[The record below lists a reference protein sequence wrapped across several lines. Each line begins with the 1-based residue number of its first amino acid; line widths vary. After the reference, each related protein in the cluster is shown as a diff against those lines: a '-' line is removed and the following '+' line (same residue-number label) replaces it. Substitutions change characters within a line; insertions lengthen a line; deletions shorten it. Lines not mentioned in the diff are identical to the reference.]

1 MSKVGASLLNIIKE
15 SKVYREKDYID
26 YFFKEI
32 TSMKDKKP
40 VFDKNDFFPN
50 SFLSIVKDSTDRILD
65 NTKGKLMERSWR
77 NTIFYF
83 VDKGTWIN
91 YFGTNSSY
99 PSFEIKNFTV
109 LYKGDYK
116 SLNSKYPN
124 QPRIRIEITSE
135 FQKMVFKYF
144 KDNKSSWFVRSYV
157 YFVLVFSDKDSP
169 ITDRDFSIYY
179 WNTNYKFRTIPSR
192 KFIFHNVSNSYF
204 VENVKNEIQLIE
216 MSNHDA
222 IDCVKSY
229 NGNLD
234 FRYQTDD
241 NFTDIKNDIDN
252 NIEYIIVRGA
262 ARTGKT
268 ILKNIVQMR

>member
-1 MSKVGASLLNIIKE
+1 
-15 SKVYREKDYID
+15 
-26 YFFKEI
+26 
-32 TSMKDKKP
+32 
-40 VFDKNDFFPN
+40 
-50 SFLSIVKDSTDRILD
+50 
-65 NTKGKLMERSWR
+65 
-77 NTIFYF
+77 
-83 VDKGTWIN
+83 
-91 YFGTNSSY
+91 
-99 PSFEIKNFTV
+99 
-109 LYKGDYK
+109 
-116 SLNSKYPN
+116 
-124 QPRIRIEITSE
+124 
-135 FQKMVFKYF
+135 MVFKYF

-216 MSNHDA
+216 MSNRDA